1 MSDKARAP
9 FPDSEVAKDTLFELL
24 SSPRR
29 RFILYYLHEVSGE
42 TTLQD
47 LADEVGAWEYDKA
60 VEDLTRQESKRVYVS
75 LYQTHIPKL
84 ANSGIIEYDSD
95 SGDIKLTDNVNEFG
109 PYLGWEDRSRSWQPI
124 YLGLGAASAALYG
137 LVTFDVGP
145 FAAISEVIVGFGI
158 VAAFSMVATWQFIAS
173 RRARVNMPS
182 KLIEER

>member
-9 FPDSEVAKDTLFELL
+9 FPDSEVAKDTLFDLL

-29 RFILYYLHEVSGE
+29 RFILYYLHEVSPE

-84 ANSGIIEYDSD
+84 AQSGIIEYDSD
-95 SGDIKLTDNVNEFG
+95 TGEISLTDHVDEFG
-109 PYLGWEDRSRSWQPI
+109 PYLGWEERSRSWQPI
-124 YLGLGAASAALYG
+124 YLGLAAVSIVLYG

-145 FAAISEVIVGFGI
+145 FAAISEVVAGLGIVGAFVI
-158 VAAFSMVATWQFIAS
+158 VAMWHHIAS
-173 RRARVNMPS
+173 RGASVRMPS
-182 KLIEER
+182 DLIEER